1 VTDTFYVDPT
11 RENFNAFKALPR
23 DTPIE
28 MLNLIRYRDRA
39 LYPDGHSHAGRNLT
53 GAEAYAEYG
62 RTSEPIFTRLGGK
75 TIWRGKMEAMLT
87 GPSTG
92 EQWDAAFIARY
103 PNAGAFLAMVTDADY
118 KLVVVHRQA
127 AVLTSRLVRFG
138 PLPAGGSFSG

>member
-1 VTDTFYVDPT
+1 VTNELFVDPT

-39 LYPDGHSHAGRNLT
+39 LYPEGHSHAARNLT

-75 TIWRGKMEAMLT
+75 TVWRGKMEAMLT
-87 GPSTG
+87 GPTS

-103 PNAGAFLAMVTDADY
+103 PNAGAFLAMVTDPEY
-118 KLVVVHRQA
+118 KLAVVHRQA

-138 PLPAGGSFSG
+138 PLAPGGSFAG

>member
-1 VTDTFYVDPT
+1 MTDQFYVDPS

-28 MLNLIRYRDRA
+28 MLNLVRYRDRA
-39 LYPDGHSHAGRNLT
+39 LYPEGHSHAGRNLT

-62 RTSEPIFTRLGGK
+62 RTSEPIFSRVGGR

-87 GPSTG
+87 GPGS

-103 PNAGAFLAMVTDADY
+103 PHAGAFLAMITDAEY
-118 KLVVVHRQA
+118 KLAVVHRQA
-127 AVLTSRLVRFG
+127 AVLTSRLIRFAS
-138 PLPAGGSFSG
+138 LPAGGSFAG

>member
-1 VTDTFYVDPT
+1 MTNELFVDPS

-39 LYPDGHSHAGRNLT
+39 LYPEGHSHATRNLT

-62 RTSEPIFTRLGGK
+62 RTSEPIFTRVGGK
-75 TIWRGKMEAMLT
+75 TVWRGKMEAMLT
-87 GPSTG
+87 GPAS

-103 PNAGAFLAMVTDADY
+103 PNAGAFLAMVTDPEY
-118 KLVVVHRQA
+118 KLAVVHRQA
-127 AVLTSRLVRFG
+127 AVLTSRLVRFA
-138 PLPAGGSFSG
+138 PLAAGGSFAG